1 MNNNILAA
9 PLLAESESFAP
20 LLIVLALAVAAPVL
34 IGRINRWL
42 ALPVVVGEIL
52 LGVILGQI
60 YPALAADP
68 VLEIL
73 SEIGFGILF
82 FLAGTEIDFR
92 SLKNSSTAAAG
103 GGWRGMLKS
112 PVPLGIITFLLTLLL
127 SAVVAFA
134 LSQTV
139 LPAGNS
145 WLFLVLVFT
154 ASSLDLI
161 MTVLKESGYNSQP
174 LGQMILVAG
183 TIADFGTLLILS
195 VVVAVIEIGGFR
207 PEILLVSL
215 VFVGFVAAYLVFSQ
229 IYNRNWMQRAIAA
242 INSPTSQVKLR
253 FSFALFLAF
262 VVLSQQL
269 GVEIILGTFLAG
281 LLISLLARPEDKD
294 VVHQLESVGFGFF
307 IPVFFIMVGV
317 RFNLDALLQNPEALL
332 LLPAFIIGAV
342 LVKLIPVLLFR
353 WSFGWRAAIASGI
366 LLSTRMSLII
376 AVGAIGVTLGILS
389 DSVNADIILLAMIL
403 VTFGPMAFNRIMP
416 KLTDDAAP
424 LIIVAGAGKFGLE
437 VASQLRGHHEHVVLI
452 DDDPAQVAQARMRGF
467 TAIEGHLDRPSEVT
481 DPYLVKA
488 QRLVTTHT
496 DTDTN
501 YAICRFV
508 RSQYDIE
515 HIVTQVA
522 DPVDLERFQR
532 LGVTATNPATDY
544 PALVVML
551 TRNPAA
557 FDLMTRTDDDKEVL
571 ELVVRNPSVIG
582 QRLRDLHL
590 SPGLLVLAVKRSDAL
605 LMPTADTRLER
616 DDHVTV
622 IGDAEH
628 LEHAYTVFAS
638 PSTN

>member
-1 MNNNILAA
+1 MNEHLLAA
-9 PLLAESESFAP
+9 PLLAETESFAP

-34 IGRINRWL
+34 ISRINRWL

-52 LGVILGQI
+52 LGVLLGQI

-68 VLEIL
+68 ILEIL

-92 SLKNSSTAAAG
+92 SLRMSRAAAAD
-103 GGWRGMLKS
+103 GGWKGIVTS
-112 PVPLGIITFLLTLLL
+112 PVPLGVATFLLTLLL
-127 SAVVAFA
+127 SALAAFL
-134 LSQTV
+134 LSLTV

-174 LGQMILVAG
+174 LGQTILVAG

-242 INSPTSQVKLR
+242 ANSPTSQVKLR
-253 FSFALFLAF
+253 FSFALFLTF
-262 VVLSQQL
+262 VVLSETL
-269 GVEIILGTFLAG
+269 GAEIILGTFLAG
-281 LLISLLARPEDKD
+281 LLISLLSRPEDKD

-332 LLPAFIIGAV
+332 LLPAFVIGAV
-342 LVKLIPVLLFR
+342 LVKLIPALLFR
-353 WSFGWRAAIASGI
+353 WSFGWRAAMASGI

-376 AVGAIGVTLGILS
+376 AVGAIGVTLGIMS
-389 DSVNADIILLAMIL
+389 DSVNADIILLAIIM
-403 VTFGPMAFNRIMP
+403 VTFGPLLFNRIMP
-416 KLTDDAAP
+416 KLEDDSAP
-424 LIIVAGAGKFGLE
+424 LIVVAGAGKFGLE
-437 VASQLRGHHEHVVLI
+437 VASQLRGHHEQVILI
-452 DDDPAQVAQARMRGF
+452 DHDASRLAQARARGF
-467 TAIEGHLDRPSEVT
+467 TAIEGRVDRASESAA
-481 DPYLVKA
+481 PYLSRA
-488 QRLVTTHT
+488 SRLVTTFA
-496 DTDTN
+496 DANTN
-501 YAICRFV
+501 YDVCCYV
-508 RSQYDIE
+508 RNQYDIE

-522 DPVDLERFQR
+522 DPADLERFQR

-551 TRNPAA
+551 TRNPSA
-557 FDLMTRTDDDKEVL
+557 FDLMTRTDDDKEVQ
-571 ELVVRNPSVIG
+571 ELLVRNPAVIG
-582 QRLRDLHL
+582 QRLRDLRL
-590 SPGLLVLAVKRSDAL
+590 SPGLLILAVKRSGEL

-622 IGDAEH
+622 VGDAEH
-628 LEHAYTVFAS
+628 LEHAYTVF
-638 PSTN
+638 THV